1 MDSELYGR
9 GRSTHA
15 SEQRKCLHRWV
26 TPNYFYGWNGLRRWA
41 GSAPEQWKKPPET
54 TVYHE
59 ASLTVHK
66 CYVSVISG
74 NVQKKSVISCWF
86 SHTKKKEKK
95 RTPKMIRLLAQTYT
109 SVSYKTNLILDVI
122 HSSIINLVILY
133 PDSMFFL
140 WREYRIYSYSAQS
153 LRPTTNTC
161 HHILLLLS
169 ADVGFSVQL
178 WLSVLLKISI
188 ITIFIVIW

>member
-1 MDSELYGR
+1 MYDNFIEFLKRCSAVKRTAVFLMDSELHGR

-74 NVQKKSVISCWF
+74 NVQKKSVISGGF
-86 SHTKKKEKK
+86 SHTTKKKEKK
-95 RTPKMIRLLAQTYT
+95 RTPKMIRLLAQTYS
-109 SVSYKTNLILDVI
+109 SVPYKTKTNLVLDVI
-122 HSSIINLVILY
+122 HPSTINLDILY
-133 PDSMFFL
+133 PDSM
-140 WREYRIYSYSAQS
+140 Y
-153 LRPTTNTC
+153 
-161 HHILLLLS
+161 
-169 ADVGFSVQL
+169 
-178 WLSVLLKISI
+178 
-188 ITIFIVIW
+188 

>member
-1 MDSELYGR
+1 MYDNFIEFLKRCSAVKRTAVFLMDSELYGR

-74 NVQKKSVISCWF
+74 NVKKKVSYQEDFLTPQKKR
-86 SHTKKKEKK
+86 KK
-95 RTPKMIRLLAQTYT
+95 RTPKMIRLLAQTDS
-109 SVSYKTNLILDVI
+109 SVPYKTNLLLDMI
-122 HSSIINLVILY
+122 HSSTINLDILY
-133 PDSMFFL
+133 LDLM
-140 WREYRIYSYSAQS
+140 Y
-153 LRPTTNTC
+153 
-161 HHILLLLS
+161 
-169 ADVGFSVQL
+169 
-178 WLSVLLKISI
+178 
-188 ITIFIVIW
+188 